1 MKKILIGVSIA
12 LVLVGTGVFANSLD
26 KKTEKQA
33 AQIANLCEFSTPDSS
48 TYIFDRNNCSISI
61 KGKKNY
67 MYLDTFQVKKDQPLT
82 ALKSDSR
89 YFISE
94 DGKTYFA
101 LEVVEGDA
109 NYTIQPKHQQPA
121 TEISIGDMNGLLG
134 YSEIFVQSMP
144 KKQEGLNKSDFF
156 SLTLDCLNIA
166 AGGQKNSFI
175 TMYCVPKSKLEKKNL
190 QDYKNYILKFREI
203 P

>member
-1 MKKILIGVSIA
+1 MKRLLILICVILLSYSHQA
-12 LVLVGTGVFANSLD
+12 LS
-26 KKTEKQA
+26 
-33 AQIANLCEFSTPDSS
+33 ANLCGFSIPDST
-48 TYIFDRNNCSISI
+48 TYVFDQTTCSISI

-67 MYLDTFQVKKDQPLT
+67 MGLDTFQVKKDQPFAT
-82 ALKSDSR
+82 LKGDST
-89 YFISE
+89 YFISD
-94 DGKTYFA
+94 DGKIYFA
-101 LEVVEGDA
+101 QEEVDDA

-121 TEISIGDMNGLLG
+121 TEISIGDMNALLG

-144 KKQEGLNKSDFF
+144 KKQNVKNKSDFF

-175 TMYCVPKSKLEKKNL
+175 TMYCVPKSKAGKQNL
-190 QDYKNYILKFREI
+190 QDYKNYILNFREI

>member
-1 MKKILIGVSIA
+1 MRRLLGLIYVIFLSYSHQA
-12 LVLVGTGVFANSLD
+12 LS
-26 KKTEKQA
+26 
-33 AQIANLCEFSTPDSS
+33 ANLCGFSAPDSS
-48 TYIFDRNNCSISI
+48 AYIFDRTNCSISV

-67 MYLDTFQVKKDQPLT
+67 MHLDTFQVKTDQPFE

-101 LEVVEGDA
+101 QEVVEGDA

-121 TEISIGDMNGLLG
+121 IEMSIGDMNGLLG

-144 KKQEGLNKSDFF
+144 KKQDGISKSDFF

-175 TMYCVPKSKLEKKNL
+175 TMYCVPKSKSGKKNL
-190 QDYKNYILKFREI
+190 QNYKNYILKFRET